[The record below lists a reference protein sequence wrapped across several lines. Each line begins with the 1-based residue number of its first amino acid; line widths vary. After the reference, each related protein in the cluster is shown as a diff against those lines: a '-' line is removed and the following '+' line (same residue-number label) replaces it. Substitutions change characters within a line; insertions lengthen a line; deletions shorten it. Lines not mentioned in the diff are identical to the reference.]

1 MFENNNTTLVSTT
14 GGFRRTTLAAAVSLM
29 IGGMASPAM
38 AELSYETDSGW
49 TFGAG
54 GYIPVFLVGEDED
67 GGETNIGVGSGFN
80 PASLNLSFSAPT
92 QNGLDVSG
100 HLQIN
105 NHVGEG
111 GNNTEGFGS
120 RVAKINVDGD
130 FGTVSIGQGFGLVGT
145 PAIGDTGSAM
155 GVGIMP
161 DQGVDS
167 LATNG
172 RIGAGYKYADFRP
185 RVAYFSPRTGGVQ
198 FAVAAIDPDSGT
210 GAFAGTTNQDDDGA
224 NNLEEG
230 TKETPRIEY
239 RLDYA
244 GDNVGIW
251 TSGGFQDVDDTG
263 LSGNDSETMY
273 TVDFG
278 GSLSAGNFNARANYS
293 ISENTSPVI
302 FTTAPD
308 QEYEQWYAEGT
319 FDAGIH
325 TFGASY
331 GEGEEDNAS
340 GANELTM
347 VFSRHRVTD
356 QLTLMVELQDYVG
369 EGGGAL
375 MPQREYRALIVGSQF
390 NF

>member
-38 AELSYETDSGW
+38 AELSYETDEGW

-54 GYIPVFLVGEDED
+54 GYIPVFAIAQDTD
-67 GGETNIGVGSGFN
+67 GGETNIGIGSGFN

-105 NHVGEG
+105 NHVGVG
-111 GNNTEGFGS
+111 GNNTGGFGS

-145 PAIGDTGSAM
+145 PAIGDTGSAK

-161 DQGVDS
+161 SATSANVV
-167 LATNG
+167 ATNG
-172 RIGAGYKYADFRP
+172 RIGVGYKYANFQP
-185 RVAYFSPRTGGVQ
+185 RVAYFSPRSGGIQ
-198 FAVAAIDPDSGT
+198 LALAAVDPDT
-210 GAFAGTTNQDDDGA
+210 AAGS
-224 NNLEEG
+224 G
-230 TKETPRIEY
+230 TKENPRLEY

-244 GDNVGIW
+244 GDNFGIW
-251 TSGGFQDVDDTG
+251 TSGGFQNVDDTG
-263 LSGNDSETMY
+263 ANSNNSETMT

-293 ISENTSPVI
+293 ISENTSPVV
-302 FTTAPD
+302 FATAPD
-308 QEYEQWYAEGT
+308 TEYTQWYAEGT

-331 GEGEEDNAS
+331 GEGEFDSAA
-340 GANELTM
+340 GANEMLM

-369 EGGGAL
+369 EGGDSLGGL
-375 MPQREYRALIVGSQF
+375 PQRDSQSAILGAQF

>member
-1 MFENNNTTLVSTT
+1 MFENNNTSSNGT
-14 GGFRRTTLAAAVSLM
+14 FRKTSLAAALSL
-29 IGGMASPAM
+29 IAGGMASPAM
-38 AELSYETDSGW
+38 ADLSYETDSGW

-54 GYIPVFLVGEDED
+54 GYIPVFLVAEDED
-67 GGETNIGVGSGFN
+67 GGDKNIGVGSGFN

-105 NHVGEG
+105 NHVGIG
-111 GNNTEGFGS
+111 GNNTSGFGS
-120 RVAKINVDGD
+120 RVAKIDVAGD
-130 FGTVSIGQGFGLVGT
+130 FGTASIGQGFGLVGT
-145 PAIGDTGSAM
+145 PAIGDAGSAM

-172 RIGAGYKYADFRP
+172 RIGVGYKYADFRP
-185 RVAYFSPRTGGVQ
+185 RVAYFSPRSGGVQ
-198 FAVAAIDPDSGT
+198 FAVAVVDPDSGT
-210 GAFAGTTNQDDDGA
+210 GAFAGTTNEQDNGA

-244 GDNVGIW
+244 GDNFGIW
-251 TSGGFQDVDDTG
+251 TSGGFQDVDGTG
-263 LSGNDSETMY
+263 LSGNDSETMS
-273 TVDFG
+273 TIDVG

-293 ISENTSPVI
+293 VSENTSPVI
-302 FTTAPD
+302 FTTAPGE
-308 QEYEQWYAEGT
+308 EYEQWYAEGT

-325 TFGASY
+325 TFGVSY
-331 GEGEEDNAS
+331 GEGEEDNAA
-340 GANELTM
+340 GTNELTM
-347 VFSRHRVTD
+347 LFSRHRVTD
-356 QLTLMVELQDYVG
+356 QLTLMVEVQDYVG

-375 MPQREYRALIVGSQF
+375 MPQREYQALIVGSQF

>member
-1 MFENNNTTLVSTT
+1 MFENNKTSRTSSNGT
-14 GGFRRTTLAAAVSLM
+14 FRRTSLAAALSLM
-29 IGGMASPAM
+29 AGGMASPAM
-38 AELSYETDSGW
+38 ANLSYETDNGW

-54 GYIPVFLVGEDED
+54 GYIPVFLVAEDED
-67 GGETNIGVGSGFN
+67 GGDKNIGVGSGFN

-105 NHVGEG
+105 NHVGIG
-111 GNNTEGFGS
+111 GNNTGGFGS
-120 RVAKINVDGD
+120 RVAKIDVDGD
-130 FGTVSIGQGFGLVGT
+130 FGTVSIGQGFGLAGT

-161 DQGVDS
+161 TQGVDS

-172 RIGAGYKYADFRP
+172 RIGVGYKYANFHS

-198 FAVAAIDPDSGT
+198 FAVAAVDPNNANSGDV
-210 GAFAGTTNQDDDGA
+210 TT
-224 NNLEEG
+224 
-230 TKETPRIEY
+230 ETPRIEY

-244 GDNVGIW
+244 GDNFSVW
-251 TSGGFQDVDDTG
+251 TSGGFQDVDDIGT
-263 LSGNDSETMY
+263 SNDSETM
-273 TVDFG
+273 TTFDFG

-293 ISENTSPVI
+293 ISENTSPVV
-302 FTTAPD
+302 FFEEAGT
-308 QEYEQWYAEGT
+308 EYEQWYAEGT

-331 GEGEEDNAS
+331 GEGEFDSAS
-340 GANELTM
+340 GSNELAM

-369 EGGGAL
+369 EGGNSVTGGL
-375 MPQREYRALIVGSQF
+375 PQRDYKALIVGSQF